1 MIRNWDPI
9 KGTMEPPPST
19 KSKVPRSGRSR
30 ETGPLDTIRE
40 VPLNN
45 FYMWYV
51 KSSDP
56 WQTAIY
62 DLVVAQMNEN
72 LLAKSALPVEP
83 TPQPD
88 IRPKMYSILRWTG
101 VERRA
106 EKIHGDV
113 YRLVSL
119 MPETLS
125 INESTYVSELSV
137 QENHSGR
144 KRNGR
149 RGQRSAGKMEEQ
161 KSVVR
166 TVEDRSLHSS
176 TIESRDTNNVSIF
189 EALLEEPLKTRWILP
204 PTESQR
210 FKIRFQPE
218 ETGHYEETYA
228 FTVWDGNND
237 TYEVNVSG
245 IADIPRLDMNPDTIF
260 ANTADTKLT
269 EADSPV
275 YVYDRK
281 LYDLG
286 SLLFLRGNKRPHRRD
301 ARLKFRNVSKVEAE
315 ARFWL
320 GGNSPDCFI
329 VQPSQLLIPPA
340 ESAALVL
347 SAIAAR
353 LGIITGRL
361 YFCLRNNPRVYA
373 IEMQV
378 EGTKLDI
385 ELSEKEISFGR
396 TLLYRREYR
405 TLTVRNRMPVPFFWN
420 LKAGEPIDP
429 QITFAPCAGVIE
441 LHGEENIQ
449 FCYHAATV
457 GAIQKTTVIFKAFLH
472 ADDEDPIFTDV
483 VSLSAEAYDV
493 AVDIN
498 YANPIDLECVKV
510 NVPIEAVFTMR
521 NRGHYEVKYVIALE
535 DNEKLQKLNLP
546 GDFKKKLEVRP
557 STGTIPANKEGNVQ
571 VILKP
576 KAEMALKEV
585 PILKCHLID
594 THKET
599 TIIAEIPI
607 KVSLVAYY
615 ARCRIHP
622 YPTIDFGTLA
632 MCTEKTIYFNIE
644 NTGKFPLHYSIQ
656 VLHKYP
662 SVMYMSKLWTDDVEK
677 EMTLKKKKAVSKKG
691 KRSPR
696 SDKTEAR
703 AEAEKLTLGPITIMR
718 TEGRVDVGQTD
729 SVPISCY
736 PEFVGSQDEQ
746 VAIMIE
752 NSVPEDK
759 AGKIITFCV
768 NSCIPTVDFQN
779 LDSIFQ
785 ENHVVDRIQDFDCP
799 KNIGPHT
806 VFAREEKCLY
816 FRHIS
821 VLSTHVT
828 CFTLYNRRI
837 VAANVAVR
845 FMEES
850 LTPVTAKSNTFLV
863 EPRNEQIPPMSCKVF
878 TVSFTPHIIE
888 TFRGAFEATVVLPAN
903 LEADRL
909 HVKLVGESCVP
920 EVAITEPAHGARET
934 PTLCFV
940 RTLIDETSRGYFA
953 VENVGFIKAKVIV
966 EIDGDQEDVFLFN
979 ACVDTMRLLQVWED
993 YCDESHDRC
1002 AVVRLAPGNV
1012 ARFKVS
1018 FSPTEIGKHR
1028 GKIRLHVID
1037 NPYENLAINLE
1048 GECYVESIVLDGLP
1062 FEENKRKVSIGT
1074 RDGHK
1079 PRRVSSK
1086 QNSLVSASSNPM
1098 FPVSLTYIL
1107 DYGLCF
1113 ISKMYKKTFKIVNKS
1128 TDRWF
1133 RFQWNVHP
1141 HVVFVP
1147 SIGHIKYLTSKE
1159 IVATFLASEPTN
1171 HENTCID
1178 CFICEIIVEHPTD
1191 EVAWDDRQ
1199 TEVRWE
1205 KLHHDMVQPNDYELL
1220 AKKIVEPTVEAKHE
1234 VVPGTGKGIQLLL
1247 NAAVAF
1253 SECSCDV
1260 KEIHF
1265 KDTLMFQTREYTF
1278 TLSNPGIVNTM
1289 YAWKINMDEQYPKRH
1304 IGDGLNVTSRPTTAE
1319 GTPNKRLTSS
1329 RGIFSATS
1337 ELRRKNNAMRKEGED
1352 PTNLMSKQCMSLV
1365 SGSIDTKTASSTRP
1379 SDLFSSTA
1387 GLSER
1392 SNDSW
1397 LEDDDLPFAIHPEMG
1412 AILPGQSVECTL
1424 KFSPK
1429 DVFYY
1434 KAYLACKVE
1443 NFDPHR
1449 ADLRILI
1456 LARSLLPYCHF
1467 DVQESD
1473 YVTGGRRDPSRPGPV
1488 GYEIDDPTLWRNI
1501 RVIEFKVVGVGETH
1515 VKKFHLI
1522 NPTADDYRFS
1532 WRDRTLRASDEISN
1546 FHCTVTD
1553 GVAERGKRTDLA
1565 FTFLAEELGVFE
1577 SFWLFSIDRYNLECL
1592 FLVAGVVTEPSVH
1605 CLTVHVK
1612 LKPTILGFNVKESI
1626 KILNNEDFSIG
1637 FKIVEES
1644 LYSEGKF
1651 QKVSVT
1657 PMTGSLAPK
1666 TEQHLRVEYH
1676 PTRVGEFHFSIQ
1688 CAVKLMKSP
1697 LSIFVTASVYDIVSS
1712 VSYCKPNCEIAQ
1724 ASEGEENAI
1733 DLGKLML
1740 EVPVTIK
1747 FDITNIGKVAFY
1759 YTWELGMTP
1768 EIESRNTYNV
1778 TMSPKQ
1784 GHVMIENRC
1793 TCYLT
1798 LTTYRKA
1805 TIKDHRVL
1813 LKISHGSTYKFLLR
1827 AVFKRPAVEFSFSRH
1842 DFGLCYVQ
1850 TDNTTSY
1857 HTELRLTN
1865 SDDVSYVIECKY
1877 EEKPHLTVDVNCISE
1892 ALAGHSTIAIP
1903 ITFRPLKEIKY
1914 HDCLLFTINSAIE
1927 KRITIAGQGIGYKVR
1942 LVNPRDK
1949 SIDLGNVPA
1958 SRSVT
1963 KKIPVVN
1970 EGLAPLELKFGLM
1983 KQLSGYEEQRERQGA
1998 CDLKHEDAIEMAMA
2012 SILETKR
2019 SWTVDHSLETRE
2031 PHLAD
2036 VLMIEPSSNVTLKPS
2051 KKVNVSVTFKPTFR
2065 MRPFV
2070 AKVALQSSSM
2080 ILPLF
2085 LVHGSCVGTQFRL
2098 NRTHIPFGTIVQGHT
2113 KETKVV
2119 LMNTGDL
2126 GSRFKW
2132 NTSKLPGDFDI
2143 SPTSGYSS
2151 AGVDVSFAVKFQPSE
2166 QRSLIEGE
2174 AIVEIE
2180 NHESLRMKVTGACSK
2195 LPEPIETIQFE
2206 CLVREKQER
2215 SVVVMN
2221 DSNFSWKLKPQV
2233 IGDYFF
2239 VNEILQIPPQEYA
2252 RCVIT
2257 YAPLV
2262 TNSEHTLHLGTLT
2275 LKSLDEN
2282 LHLLYSLCG
2291 RSLPPQAAAKI
2302 VRRFPAKTKYTEL
2315 LPVHNWLN
2323 NQQRF
2328 RCDIE
2333 LLKDD
2338 SNQTEIPLYSFTGN
2352 ERIDVPAN
2360 SQRDYRAV
2368 FYSYKEW
2375 HFSFKVTFIND
2386 EKEYQFYEIE
2396 YEVTQ
2401 PEVIQSIKLA
2411 TPARSQLCYALKLEN
2426 PLEHDM
2432 IEYSAECLHPFV
2444 ALSQVPRI
2452 IQPLS
2457 HGFVHIDYYPTLPI
2471 DESVMLNVTC
2481 QKLGL
2486 FPYELRLK
2494 ATPAAPEKMTR
2505 VNATLGSSYAFTL
2518 AVKNLS
2524 RDGGRFL
2531 IDVDSDCF
2539 ECRKNIYVEGL
2550 SDGAIE
2556 VIYEPCGVENVSAR
2570 LIATSDVAGEFVFPL
2585 VGSCGLPKPVGP
2597 YVVSRESPALIPFK
2611 NVFRETKTFD
2621 FLVDVPD
2628 SFMVDPL
2635 SADLNSKQKIDIKVS
2650 IKESEQ
2656 NNQSVEDMY
2665 PVTGKLI
2672 VYCTDHAISNVNW
2685 TYYLKGIFE

>member
-1 MIRNWDPI
+1 M
-9 KGTMEPPPST
+9 
-19 KSKVPRSGRSR
+19 
-30 ETGPLDTIRE
+30 
-40 VPLNN
+40 
-45 FYMWYV
+45 
-51 KSSDP
+51 
-56 WQTAIY
+56 Y

-72 LLAKSALPVEP
+72 LLARSALAVEP
-83 TPQPD
+83 APQPD
-88 IRPKMYSILRWTG
+88 IRPKMYSILRWTEVG
-101 VERRA
+101 RRI
-106 EKIHGDV
+106 KKTHGDV

-119 MPETLS
+119 IPEALS
-125 INESTYVSELSV
+125 VDESTHVSEHSA
-137 QENHSGR
+137 QENLSDR
-144 KRNGR
+144 KGNHR

-161 KSVVR
+161 KS
-166 TVEDRSLHSS
+166 TSKTAEDRSLHSS

-189 EALLEEPLKTRWILP
+189 EAILEEPLKPRWILP
-204 PTESQR
+204 PNESQR
-210 FKIRFQPE
+210 FKISFQPE
-218 ETGHYEETYA
+218 VTGHHEETYA
-228 FTVWDGNND
+228 FTVSDGNND

-245 IADIPRLDMNPDTIF
+245 IADIPRLDMNPDAIF
-260 ANTADTKLT
+260 ANTVDAKLT
-269 EADSPV
+269 EVDSPV
-275 YVYDRK
+275 YINDRE
-281 LYDLG
+281 LYDFG
-286 SLLFLRGNKRPHRRD
+286 SLLLVRGNKRPHRRD
-301 ARLKFRNVSKVEAE
+301 APLKFRNVSEVEAE

-320 GGNSPDCFI
+320 GGNSPECFT

-340 ESAALVL
+340 GTAALVL
-347 SAIAAR
+347 SAIAVR

-361 YFCLRNNPRVYA
+361 YFCLRNNPRVEA

-396 TLLYRREYR
+396 ALLYRTEYR
-405 TLTVRNRMPVPFFWN
+405 TLTVRNRTPVPLFWD
-420 LKAGEPIDP
+420 LKAEEPIDP

-441 LHGEENIQ
+441 LRGEEDIQ
-449 FCYHAATV
+449 FCYRAATV
-457 GAIQKTTVIFKAFLH
+457 GAIQKTRVIFEAFLH
-472 ADDEDPIFTDV
+472 TDDEDPIFTDV

-493 AVDIN
+493 TVDIN
-498 YANPIDLECVKV
+498 YANPVDLKCVKV
-510 NVPIEAVFTMR
+510 NTPTEAMFTMK
-521 NRGHYEVKYVIALE
+521 NRGDYEVKYAITLE
-535 DNEKLQKLNLP
+535 DNERLQKLNLP
-546 GDFKKKLEVRP
+546 GNFKRKLEVQP
-557 STGTIPANKEGNVQ
+557 STGTISANREGSVQ

-576 KAEMALKEV
+576 KAEMTLKEA

-615 ARCRIHP
+615 SRCRVHP

-632 MCTEKTIYFNIE
+632 ICTEKTIYLNIE

-656 VLHKYP
+656 LLHKYP
-662 SVMYMSKLWTDDVEK
+662 SVMYMSRLWTDDLEK
-677 EMTLKKKKAVSKKG
+677 ELTSKRKKAASRKG
-691 KRSPR
+691 KRSSR
-696 SDKTEAR
+696 TDKTEVR
-703 AEAEKLTLGPITIMR
+703 NESERLTLGPMTIMR
-718 TEGRVDVGQTD
+718 TEGNVDVGQTD

-746 VAIMIE
+746 ITIMIE
-752 NSVPEDK
+752 NSAPEDS
-759 AGKIITFCV
+759 AGKIVTLCV

-816 FRHIS
+816 FRYIN

-828 CFTLYNRRI
+828 CFTLHNRGI
-837 VAANVAVR
+837 VAASVAVR

-850 LTPVTAKSNTFLV
+850 LTPVTAKPNTFLV
-863 EPRNEQIPPMSCKVF
+863 EPRSEQIPPMSHKVF
-878 TVSFTPHIIE
+878 TVSFTPHVIE
-888 TFRGAFEATVVLPAN
+888 TFRGAFQATVVLPSN
-903 LEADRL
+903 LEVDQL

-920 EVAITEPAHGARET
+920 EVAITEPAHGARDT

-940 RTLIDETSRGYFA
+940 RTLIDEASRGYFTM
-953 VENVGFIKAKVIV
+953 ENVGFIKAKVIV
-966 EIDGDQEDVFLFN
+966 EIDGDQENVFLFN

-1012 ARFKVS
+1012 ARFKVT
-1018 FSPTEIGKHR
+1018 FSPTEIGKHH
-1028 GKIRLHVID
+1028 GKIRLHVTD
-1037 NPYENLAINLE
+1037 NPYENLTINLE

-1062 FEENKRKVSIGT
+1062 FEDNKRKVSIGI

-1079 PRRVSSK
+1079 PRKVSSK

-1178 CFICEIIVEHPTD
+1178 CFVCEIITEHPTD
-1191 EVAWDDRQ
+1191 EVVWDDRQ
-1199 TEVRWE
+1199 TEVRW
-1205 KLHHDMVQPNDYELL
+1205 KRLHENLSEPSDLESL
-1220 AKKIVEPTVEAKHE
+1220 AKKIVEPTVEARHE
-1234 VVPGTGKGIQLLL
+1234 VVPGTGKSIQLLL
-1247 NAAVAF
+1247 SAAVAF
-1253 SECSCDV
+1253 SDCSCDV

-1289 YAWKINMDEQYPKRH
+1289 YVWKINMDEQYPKRH
-1304 IGDGLNVTSRPTTAE
+1304 IGDGRNVTSTPTTAE
-1319 GTPNKRLTSS
+1319 GTPNRRS

-1337 ELRRKNNAMRKEGED
+1337 ESRSKNQAIHKENGD
-1352 PTNLMSKQCMSLV
+1352 TANLSSKQCMSLV
-1365 SGSIDTKTASSTRP
+1365 SGSVDTRTASSTRP
-1379 SDLFSSTA
+1379 SDLFSSNA

-1397 LEDDDLPFAIHPEMG
+1397 LEGDDLPFAIHPEMG
-1412 AILPGQSVECTL
+1412 AIPPGQSVECTL

-1434 KAYLACKVE
+1434 KAYLTCKVE
-1443 NFDPHR
+1443 NLDPQR

-1522 NPTADDYRFS
+1522 NPTTDDYRFS
-1532 WRDRTLRASDEISN
+1532 WRDRTLRGTDEISN

-1553 GVAERGKRTDLA
+1553 GVAERGKRTDLG

-1592 FLVAGVVTEPSVH
+1592 FLLVGVVTEPSVH

-1626 KILNNEDFSIG
+1626 RILNNEDFSVG

-1644 LYSEGKF
+1644 LYSEGKL

-1657 PMTGSLAPK
+1657 PMTGSLVPK
-1666 TEQHLRVEYH
+1666 TEQHLWVEYH
-1676 PTRVGEFHFSIQ
+1676 PSRVGEFHFSIQ

-1712 VSYCKPNCEIAQ
+1712 VSYCRPNGDVVQ
-1724 ASEGEENAI
+1724 AIEGEGNVI

-1768 EIESRNTYNV
+1768 EIESRNAYNV
-1778 TMSPKQ
+1778 TMSQKQ

-1793 TCYLT
+1793 SCYLT

-1805 TIKDHRVL
+1805 TIRDHCVL
-1813 LKISHGSTYKFLLR
+1813 LKIFHGSTYKFLLK
-1827 AVFKRPAVEFSFSRH
+1827 AVFKRPAVEFSFSRY

-1850 TDNTTSY
+1850 KNNAISY
-1857 HTELRLTN
+1857 YAELRLTN
-1865 SDDVSYVIECKY
+1865 SDSVPYVIECKY
-1877 EEKPHLTVDVNCISE
+1877 EEKPHLSIDVNCISE
-1892 ALAGHSTIAIP
+1892 ALAGHASIAIP
-1903 ITFRPLKEIKY
+1903 IIFRPLKETKY

-1927 KRITIAGQGIGYKVR
+1927 KRITITGQGIGYKVR

-1963 KKIPVVN
+1963 KRIPVVN

-1983 KQLSGYEEQRERQGA
+1983 KQLSGYDEQRERLGR
-1998 CDLKHEDAIEMAMA
+1998 CDLKHEDANGMAMA

-2019 SWTVDHSLETRE
+2019 SWTIDHSLDTRE
-2031 PHLAD
+2031 PHISD
-2036 VLMIEPSSNVTLKPS
+2036 VLTIEPSSNVTLNPS
-2051 KKVNVSVTFKPTFR
+2051 KRVNVSVTFKPTTR
-2065 MRPFV
+2065 MRPFA

-2085 LVHGSCVGTQFRL
+2085 ILHGSCVGTQFRL
-2098 NRTHIPFGTIVQGHT
+2098 NRTHIPFGTTVQGYA

-2132 NTSKLPGDFDI
+2132 NTSKLTRDFEI
-2143 SPTSGYSS
+2143 SPISGYCS

-2166 QRSLIEGE
+2166 QRGLIEGE
-2174 AIVEIE
+2174 AIVDIE
-2180 NHESLRMKVTGACSK
+2180 NHEPLRLKITGVCSK

-2206 CLVREKQER
+2206 CMVREKQER

-2221 DSNFSWKLKPQV
+2221 DTNSPWKLKPQV

-2239 VNEILQIPPQEYA
+2239 VEEVLQIPPQEYA
-2252 RCVIT
+2252 RCVVT

-2282 LHLLYSLCG
+2282 LFLLYSLCG
-2291 RSLPPQAAAKI
+2291 RSLPPQATAKI

-2315 LPVHNWLN
+2315 LPVYNWLN

-2338 SNQTEIPLYSFTGN
+2338 SNQTESPLYSFVGN
-2352 ERIDVPAN
+2352 ERIDVPGN
-2360 SQRDYRAV
+2360 SQRDYRVV
-2368 FYSYKEW
+2368 FYCYKEW
-2375 HFSFKVTFIND
+2375 NFSFKVTFTND

-2396 YEVTQ
+2396 YEVTE

-2411 TPARSQLCYALKLEN
+2411 TPARSQLCHALKLEN
-2426 PLEHDM
+2426 PLEQDM

-2444 ALSQVPRI
+2444 TLSRVPI
-2452 IQPLS
+2452 IVQPLS
-2457 HGFVHIDYYPTLPI
+2457 HEFLHINYHPTLPI
-2471 DESVMLNVTC
+2471 DQTVTLNVVC
-2481 QKLGL
+2481 KKLGL

-2494 ATPAAPEKMTR
+2494 ATPAALEKVTR
-2505 VNATLGSSYAFTL
+2505 VNATLGSSCTFTL
-2518 AVKNLS
+2518 PVKNLT
-2524 RDGGRFL
+2524 RDITTFL

-2539 ECRKNIYVEGL
+2539 ECRKDISTEGL
-2550 SDGAIE
+2550 SDGVID
-2556 VIYEPCGVENVSAR
+2556 VIYEPCDVGNVSAT
-2570 LIATSDVAGEFVFPL
+2570 LVANSDIAGEFVFPL
-2585 VGSCGLPKPVGP
+2585 VGSCGLPKPMGP
-2597 YVVSRESPALIPFK
+2597 YVVTRGSPAVIPFK
-2611 NVFRETKTFD
+2611 NVFRETKTFN
-2621 FLVDVPD
+2621 FLLDVPE

-2635 SADLNSKQKIDIKVS
+2635 SVNLNSKQGIEIKVN
-2650 IKESEQ
+2650 IKEDEQ
-2656 NNQSVEDMY
+2656 NNESVEDKY

-2672 VYCTDHAISNVNW
+2672 VYCTDHELSNVNW
-2685 TYYLKGIFE
+2685 TYYLRGIFE